1 MSYLSP
7 GMSKGDLWPRLKA
20 KDERSRGDAGD
31 LIFEAAKRYSVCIRV
46 RCEAIAK
53 TIMHPKAL
61 QVMSGVAV
69 LIADGAC
76 NESNDLESI
85 RKRCNHSSS
94 KGEGGIAVVQAA

>member
-1 MSYLSP
+1 M
-7 GMSKGDLWPRLKA
+7 
-20 KDERSRGDAGD
+20 
-31 LIFEAAKRYSVCIRV
+31 CIRV

-76 NESNDLESI
+76 NESNDLESV

-94 KGEGGIAVVQAA
+94 KGEGGSSSASSRVAAVVFAVVAQQWV